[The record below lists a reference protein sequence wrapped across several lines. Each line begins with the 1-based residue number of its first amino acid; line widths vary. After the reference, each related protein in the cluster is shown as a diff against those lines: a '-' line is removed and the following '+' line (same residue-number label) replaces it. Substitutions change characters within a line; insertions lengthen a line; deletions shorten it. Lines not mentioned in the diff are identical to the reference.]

1 MVSDQGTDFCNEV
14 LQELTKVLGIQKLRT
29 TAYRASANG
38 RVERVHRTLNNLL
51 CKELSDTTQ
60 KDWQDKLPMIVAAY
74 NSCLHESIQYTPYFL
89 MYGRDYVT
97 PLDLTLDLP
106 SNVPYEAY
114 TDYVEQFRDR
124 LRAAYNAVNTF
135 MEARTQRMKRAYDS
149 KVHEIQLE
157 PGSFAWYFCPRRK
170 RGLYQKWRRLCEICY
185 VEKRFTDVTYS
196 IRTAP
201 RARPIIAHIDRL
213 RKFEGEVPEI
223 WRTVKL
229 SAAPP
234 GRLTTPPERR
244 TTPPGQIQTGS
255 DSSAV
260 TLTIDPGHSA
270 STVVVELGS
279 QADAPPANEDHAGT
293 APPARAERNPGAS
306 TRRTTDRAEVPPD
319 TCGRGP
325 STAPLNS
332 DEIQGR
338 TPTGH
343 TSYTAPLPS
352 SAGARD
358 NNNDDIPPGQPARYN
373 LRPAPARHLP
383 ARLKNIRAREF
394 EVTTSFDNCER
405 TVNAE
410 T

>member
-1 MVSDQGTDFCNEV
+1 
-14 LQELTKVLGIQKLRT
+14 
-29 TAYRASANG
+29 
-38 RVERVHRTLNNLL
+38 
-51 CKELSDTTQ
+51 
-60 KDWQDKLPMIVAAY
+60 
-74 NSCLHESIQYTPYFL
+74 
-89 MYGRDYVT
+89 
-97 PLDLTLDLP
+97 
-106 SNVPYEAY
+106 
-114 TDYVEQFRDR
+114 
-124 LRAAYNAVNTF
+124 
-135 MEARTQRMKRAYDS
+135 
-149 KVHEIQLE
+149 
-157 PGSFAWYFCPRRK
+157 
-170 RGLYQKWRRLCEICY
+170 

-213 RKFEGEVPEI
+213 RKFEGEGPEI
-223 WRTVKL
+223 WRTMKL

-234 GRLTTPPERR
+234 GRLTTPPECL

-279 QADAPPANEDHAGT
+279 QADAPPADEDHAGT
-293 APPARAERNPGAS
+293 APPASAERNPGAS

-332 DEIQGR
+332 DKIQGR

-352 SAGARD
+352 SAGAFD

-383 ARLKNIRAREF
+383 ARLKNIRAHEL
-394 EVTTSFDNCER
+394 EVTTPFDNCER

-410 T
+410 TRTVKTFNSF